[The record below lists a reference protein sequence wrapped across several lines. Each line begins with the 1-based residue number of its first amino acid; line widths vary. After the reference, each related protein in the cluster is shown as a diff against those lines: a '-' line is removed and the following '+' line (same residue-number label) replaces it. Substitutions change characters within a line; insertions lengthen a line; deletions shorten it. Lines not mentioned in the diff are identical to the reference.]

1 MLKKLKWR
9 KQKSLQKERGTRLIA
24 IEGRRG
30 RNVIVFERENEKER
44 KKEREREGLITCAK
58 RHGEREKM
66 CN

>member
-44 KKEREREGLITCAK
+44 EREREVDHVC
-58 RHGEREKM
+58 
-66 CN
+66 